1 MGPHRP
7 ERRRTACNRGI
18 PAHASSALPGPDE
31 NGIESSANGIDA
43 AGYADPGRSGAT
55 ATTEGEGQG
64 SGTKTGSR
72 AGEAEPKA
80 DTRFSDAKSGAI
92 HDKDSRRESSSKQ
105 PQARRAA
112 NHRVRGSDGRNR
124 SAEEEGGKQ

>member
-43 AGYADPGRSGAT
+43 AGYANPGRSGAT
-55 ATTEGEGQG
+55 ATTDGEGQG

-80 DTRFSDAKSGAI
+80 DTRFSDAKSGAPQ
-92 HDKDSRRESSSKQ
+92 DKDSRSEARGTQ
-105 PQARRAA
+105 PGFRAGE
-112 NHRVRGSDGRNR
+112 N
-124 SAEEEGGKQ
+124 